1 MEQKFPTNIQRCVL
15 QSLASLLKVTF
26 WYVLTGFSTFFLLA
40 HSTDGFVPRTFI
52 PYSVKCR
59 WELGEVCFSLPTP
72 SPAVPT
78 AWASRATGRAPPA
91 CWLPS
96 LAPAMP
102 TSPKLWQPTLKSGP
116 VTLKQQHIGVWV
128 LHQQDWN
135 HLASLP
141 DNDLNKKFSLKTQ
154 TLQTTSWSPNLN
166 QENSSLSKYDLGMK
180 LILIMRDKKCCM
192 GESKNYLSLGG
203 GEIR

>member
-15 QSLASLLKVTF
+15 RSLASSPQSYFLISAHRLLHLF
-26 WYVLTGFSTFFLLA
+26 PAGPLPLMASFLEPSFHTVSNAAESLE
-40 HSTDGFVPRTFI
+40 R
-52 PYSVKCR
+52 C
-59 WELGEVCFSLPTP
+59 LPTP

-78 AWASRATGRAPPA
+78 AQASRATGRAPPA
-91 CWLPS
+91 YWLPS

-102 TSPKLWQPTLKSGP
+102 TSPKLWQPTLKRGP
-116 VTLKQQHIGVWV
+116 VTLKQQHISVWV
-128 LHQQDWN
+128 LHQPDWN

-192 GESKNYLSLGG
+192 GESKNYLSLVG